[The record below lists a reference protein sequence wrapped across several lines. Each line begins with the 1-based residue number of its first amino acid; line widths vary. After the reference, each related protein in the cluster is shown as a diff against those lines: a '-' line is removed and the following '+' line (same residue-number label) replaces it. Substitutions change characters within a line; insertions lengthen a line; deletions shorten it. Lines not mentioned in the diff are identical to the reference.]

1 MSIADNLNVQQ
12 QKAVQFGEGPL
23 LIVAG
28 AGTGKTTVIT
38 QRIAWLI
45 MEKKIGTDNILALTF
60 TDKAAGEMEE
70 RIDVLLP
77 YGYVDLWVS
86 TFHAFCERV
95 LKDNALE
102 IGLAPDFKLLN
113 QTAQILLVQ
122 QNLDAFD
129 LDYYR
134 PLGNP
139 TKFVQALVKHFS
151 RAKDEDVLP
160 SDYLEYAKKL
170 QLDRDDD
177 KFLKKKGQDDE
188 KMAEDKRIMEVADA
202 YHAYQQL
209 LLDNSALDFGDLIL
223 YTLKLFKTRP
233 HILEKYR
240 QQFKYILVDEF
251 QDTNYAQYE
260 LIKLLAAPQNNLTV
274 VGDDDQSIYK
284 FRGAAISNILEFK
297 KDFPDSQEIVLTE
310 NYRSAQNILDL
321 SYAFIKQNDPNRLEY
336 QLSRGQID
344 PKGAPLKTPVS
355 KKLKSSK
362 KEEGTIQHLHF
373 RSHQEEASG
382 VVKKIIELKKKNPKL
397 LWSDFAILVRANAY
411 AADFMSALSRYDL
424 PYQFFASAGLYA
436 LPEIMDVIAYL
447 KMLDNYHESTS
458 MWRVLNLPRWNMP
471 SQELMILSNYASRK
485 SISLYEALLK
495 ARAIGGLSEK
505 MLGALDKILKMIHDH
520 TQLAKTKSVL
530 SLALRFMEDS
540 GYLKHLTKADS
551 PENLE
556 KIAHLNQFFR
566 KIEEFES
573 GTNDKSVKNF
583 LAELGAA
590 MDAGEEGSMSQPW
603 EEGPEAVRIMTIHGA
618 KGLEFPHVFLVNIVD
633 KRVPTI
639 ERRDPIELP
648 DQLIK
653 EIIPEGDIHL
663 QEERRLFYVGMTR
676 AKQGLF
682 FTSADDYGG
691 TRKKKPSR
699 FLVELGFQR
708 KEGTEELDST
718 EHLRPPEP
726 APQSHKN
733 VQFLQKAVPERASFT
748 QIKAFETCP
757 KQFKYAHILRV
768 PRVGRHTFSFGK
780 SMHNTLYQF
789 FKRIIEGAEKQQMG
803 LFEKR
808 VGPSGRQA
816 PSGHSALSLEDLLN
830 LYKAEWIDDWYISR
844 EHAEEYFDK
853 GKQTLKAFYES
864 HNGTF
869 PIPKFLE
876 REFVIKLE
884 QFPFKGVID
893 RIDPV
898 GAPSTLPIA
907 RSKSQEATR
916 QTPRA
921 TSQEVEIIDYKTGQ
935 LPKGGKLE
943 PGDKEQLQIYN
954 LAAREVLKLKPVT
967 LSYYYLEAN
976 KKLSFEAEEDLVGIK
991 KRLLDTIKN
1000 IRASDFK
1007 ATPGF
1012 WCQSCDFR
1020 EICEERWRG

>member
-1 MSIADNLNVQQ
+1 MNIAANLNSQQ
-12 QKAVQFGEGPL
+12 KKAVQFGEGPL

-38 QRIAWLI
+38 QRLAWLI
-45 MEKKIGTDNILALTF
+45 MTKKVGTDNILALTF

-70 RIDVLLP
+70 RVDVLLP
-77 YGYVDLWVS
+77 YGYVDLWIS

-113 QTAQILLVQ
+113 QTAQVLLVQ

-160 SDYLEYAKKL
+160 ADYLKYAKKL

-177 KFLKKKGQDDE
+177 KFMKKKGSDDE
-188 KMAEDKRIMEVADA
+188 EISDDKRILEVANA
-202 YHAYQQL
+202 YHVYQQL

-223 YTLKLFKTRP
+223 YALKLFKTRP
-233 HILEKYR
+233 KILDKYR
-240 QQFKYILVDEF
+240 QQFQYILVDEF

-260 LIKLLAAPQNNLTV
+260 LVKLLAAPKNNITV
-274 VGDDDQSIYK
+274 VFDDDQAIYR
-284 FRGAAISNILEFK
+284 FRGAAVSNCLQFK
-297 KDFPDSQEIVLTE
+297 KDYPDSVEIVLTD
-310 NYRSAQNILDL
+310 NYRTMQNILDL
-321 SYAFIKQNDPNRLEY
+321 AYKFIKQNDPNRLEY
-336 QLSRGQID
+336 KLSHREID
-344 PKGAPLKTPVS
+344 PKGAPLTSKVS
-355 KKLKSSK
+355 KKLTSHT
-362 KEEGTIQHLHF
+362 GTDGVVQHLHF
-373 RSHQEEASG
+373 RSHLEEANG
-382 VVKKIIELKKKNPKL
+382 VVKKIIELKKQNKKL

-411 AADFMSALSRYDL
+411 AADFMSALSRHDL
-424 PYQFFASAGLYA
+424 PYQFLASSGLFSQ
-436 LPEIMDVIAYL
+436 PEIMDVIAYL
-447 KMLDNYHESTS
+447 KMLDNYHESAAT
-458 MWRVLNLPRWNMP
+458 WRVLNLPQWHLP
-471 SQELMILSNYASRK
+471 AQDLMVLSNYASRK

-495 ARAIGGLSEK
+495 ARTVAGISEK
-505 MLGALDKILKMIHDH
+505 MHGAIDKILKLIHNH
-520 TQLAKTKSVL
+520 SQLVKTKSVL
-530 SLALRFMEDS
+530 SIALRFMEDS
-540 GYLKHLTKADS
+540 GYLKHITKEDS
-551 PENLE
+551 QENLE
-556 KIAHLNQFFR
+556 KIVHLNQFFR

-573 GTNDKSVKNF
+573 GTDDKSVKNF
-583 LAELGAA
+583 LSELSEA

-603 EEGPEAVRIMTIHGA
+603 EEGQEAVKIMTIHGA
-618 KGLEFPHVFLVNIVD
+618 KGLEFPYVFLVNLVD
-633 KRVPTI
+633 KRVPAI
-639 ERRDPIELP
+639 ERKDPIELP
-648 DQLIK
+648 EALIK

-676 AKQGLF
+676 AKDGLF

-691 TRKKKPSR
+691 TRKKRPSR

-708 KEGTEELDST
+708 KEGTEELDIT
-718 EHLRPPEP
+718 EHLRLP
-726 APQSHKN
+726 AAAPKGDREIN
-733 VQFLQKAVPERASFT
+733 FLQKAVPERASFT

-768 PRVGRHTFSFGK
+768 PVAGRHTFSFGK

-789 FKRIIEGAEKQQMG
+789 IKRLQEGGTKQQTD
-803 LFEKR
+803 LFGVKKGSKK
-808 VGPSGRQA
+808 VQA
-816 PSGHSALSLEDLLN
+816 PSWQELLEI
-830 LYKAEWIDDWYISR
+830 YQAEWLDDWYISR
-844 EHAEEYFDK
+844 QHMEEYFEK
-853 GKQTLKAFYES
+853 GKAILKDFYES
-864 HNGTF
+864 HNGNF
-869 PIPKFLE
+869 SVPRFLE
-876 REFVIKLE
+876 REFVLKLG

-898 GAPSTLPIA
+898 G
-907 RSKSQEATR
+907 KSSE
-916 QTPRA
+916 
-921 TSQEVEIIDYKTGQ
+921 EVEIIDYKTGQ
-935 LPKGGKLE
+935 FPKSGKLE
-943 PGDKEQLQIYN
+943 AGDKEQLQIYN
-954 LAAREVLKLKPVT
+954 LATREVLKLKPVT

-976 KKLSFEAEEDLVGIK
+976 KKLSFEAEDDLEPIR

-1020 EICEERWRG
+1020 EICEDRWRG